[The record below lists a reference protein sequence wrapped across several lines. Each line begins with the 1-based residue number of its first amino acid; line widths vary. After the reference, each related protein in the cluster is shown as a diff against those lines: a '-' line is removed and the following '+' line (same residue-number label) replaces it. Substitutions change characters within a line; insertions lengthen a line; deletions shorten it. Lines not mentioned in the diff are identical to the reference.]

1 MLACASDQV
10 INTEDNSLNMAAKR
24 RKIFYGW
31 VIVALGFM
39 VMVST
44 GSCVFYSFGIF
55 LKPMIADIGAS
66 RGTATIAY
74 SIMMAIQGLLAPVT
88 ASLIGKYGTRKLMA
102 AGLTLAATG
111 LALMS
116 TATQTWQL
124 FLFFGVLTGTG
135 VALGHFLPLSTMA
148 TFWFA
153 RKRALVIGL
162 IMAGAG
168 AGTFI
173 MAPIIAYLI
182 EHIGW
187 RSTWLVLAGIVFTVA
202 AIPSAIFA
210 RTRPEDVGLLPDGR
224 QSSPLEH
231 VPINIDKNPSFMVD
245 DWDIKSALKT
255 PAIWMITILNSA
267 NVFSM
272 MMMNNHQVAHLTDLG
287 FSPVIAAS
295 TLGILGGV
303 SAIGRV
309 SGGALGQ
316 KIPPRYLL
324 AIAFLMEAIAL
335 VIFLNAQTTTAIY
348 AYVILFGFAAGSII
362 VLHIA
367 MIGNYYGAKG
377 YAFLAST
384 VLVVSTI
391 IGAGSPV
398 FGGYVYDAL
407 QSYSIPFYTCVG
419 ASVIGG
425 ISALMAKPPKR
436 QALSM

>member
-1 MLACASDQV
+1 
-10 INTEDNSLNMAAKR
+10 MAAKR
-24 RKIFYGW
+24 SKLFYGW
-31 VIVALGFM
+31 VIVALGFA
-39 VMVST
+39 VMASV

-66 RGTATIAY
+66 RGATTIAY
-74 SIMMAIQGLLAPVT
+74 SIMMAIQGLLAPVV
-88 ASLIGKYGTRKLMA
+88 ASIIGKFGTRKLMTT
-102 AGLTLAATG
+102 GLTLAAAG

-124 FLFFGVLTGTG
+124 FLFFGMMTGTG

-148 TFWFA
+148 TFWFS
-153 RKRALVIGL
+153 RKRAMVIGI

-168 AGTFI
+168 AGTFV
-173 MAPIIAYLI
+173 MAPVIAHLI
-182 EHIGW
+182 ASLGW
-187 RSTWLVLAGIVFTVA
+187 RTTWLVLAGIVFTMA

-210 RTRPEDVGLLPDGR
+210 RTRPEDIGLVPDGL
-224 QSSPLEH
+224 QPSLPNY
-231 VPINIDKNPSFMVD
+231 VPAKIDKKTPFIID
-245 DWDIKSALKT
+245 DWDIKPALKT

-272 MMMNNHQVAHLTDLG
+272 MMMNNHQVAHLTDMG

-303 SAIGRV
+303 SAIGRL
-309 SGGALGQ
+309 SSGALAQ
-316 KIPPRYLL
+316 RITPRHLI
-324 AIAFLMEAIAL
+324 AIAFLLEAIGL
-335 VIFLNAQTTTAIY
+335 VIFINAQTTAAIY
-348 AYVILFGFAAGSII
+348 AYVILFGLAAGSIV
-362 VLHIA
+362 VLHIT
-367 MIGNYYGAKG
+367 MIGNYYGAKA

-384 VLVVSTI
+384 VMVINTV

-398 FGGYVYDAL
+398 FGGYVYDVA

-425 ISALMAKPPKR
+425 ICALLAKPPRLWAPSK
-436 QALSM
+436 

>member
-1 MLACASDQV
+1 
-10 INTEDNSLNMAAKR
+10 MAAKR
-24 RKIFYGW
+24 NKIFYGW

-39 VMVST
+39 VMVSA

-66 RGTATIAY
+66 RGAATIAY
-74 SIMMAIQGLLAPVT
+74 SIMMAIQGLLAPVV
-88 ASLIGKYGTRKLMA
+88 ASLIGKFGTRKLMT
-102 AGLTLAATG
+102 AGLTLAVIG

-116 TATQTWQL
+116 TATQTWHL

-148 TFWFA
+148 TFWFTQ
-153 RKRALVIGL
+153 KRALVIGI

-168 AGTFI
+168 AGTFV
-173 MAPIIAYLI
+173 MAPTIAYLI

-187 RSTWLVLAGIVFTVA
+187 RSTWLVLAGIVFTLAV
-202 AIPSAIFA
+202 IPSAIFA

-231 VPINIDKNPSFMVD
+231 LPVNIDRKPSSLVD

-255 PAIWMITILNSA
+255 PAIWMITIFNSA

-272 MMMNNHQVAHLTDLG
+272 MMMNNHQVAHLTDMG

-295 TLGILGGV
+295 TLGILGGI
-303 SAIGRV
+303 SAIGRL
-309 SGGALGQ
+309 SSGALGQ
-316 KIPPRYLL
+316 RVTLRYLI
-324 AIAFLMEAIAL
+324 AIAFLMEAIGL
-335 VIFLNAQTTTAIY
+335 VIFMNAQTTAAIY
-348 AYVILFGFAAGSII
+348 AYVILFGLAAGSIV

-367 MIGNYYGAKG
+367 MIGDYYGAKG

-384 VLVVSTI
+384 VMVITTI
-391 IGAGSPV
+391 VGAGSPV
-398 FGGYVYDAL
+398 FGGYVYDAV
-407 QSYSIPFYTCVG
+407 QSYSIPFYTCAG

-425 ISALMAKPPKR
+425 ICALLAKPPKLR
-436 QALSM
+436 APSR

>member
-1 MLACASDQV
+1 
-10 INTEDNSLNMAAKR
+10 MAAKR
-24 RKIFYGW
+24 NKIFYGW

-39 VMVST
+39 VMVSA

-66 RGTATIAY
+66 RGAATIAY
-74 SIMMAIQGLLAPVT
+74 SIMMAIQGLLAPVV
-88 ASLIGKYGTRKLMA
+88 ASLIGKFGTRKLMT
-102 AGLTLAATG
+102 AGLTLAVIG

-116 TATQTWQL
+116 TATQTWHL

-148 TFWFA
+148 TFWFTQ
-153 RKRALVIGL
+153 KRALVIGI

-168 AGTFI
+168 AGTFV
-173 MAPIIAYLI
+173 MAPTIAYLI

-187 RSTWLVLAGIVFTVA
+187 RSTWLVLAGIVFTLAV
-202 AIPSAIFA
+202 IPSAIFA

-231 VPINIDKNPSFMVD
+231 LPVNIDRKPSSLVD

-255 PAIWMITILNSA
+255 PAIWMITIFNSA

-272 MMMNNHQVAHLTDLG
+272 MMMNNHQVAHLTDMG

-295 TLGILGGV
+295 TLGILGGI
-303 SAIGRV
+303 SAIGRL
-309 SGGALGQ
+309 SSGALGQ
-316 KIPPRYLL
+316 RVTLRYLI
-324 AIAFLMEAIAL
+324 AIAFLMEAIGL
-335 VIFLNAQTTTAIY
+335 VIFMNAQTTAAIY
-348 AYVILFGFAAGSII
+348 AYVILFGLAAGSIV

-367 MIGNYYGAKG
+367 MIGDYYGAKG

-384 VLVVSTI
+384 VMVITTI
-391 IGAGSPV
+391 VGAGSPV
-398 FGGYVYDAL
+398 FGGYVYDAV
-407 QSYSIPFYTCVG
+407 QSYSIPFYTCAG

-425 ISALMAKPPKR
+425 ICALLAKPPKR
-436 QALSM
+436 RTSSM

>member
-1 MLACASDQV
+1 M
-10 INTEDNSLNMAAKR
+10 TAKSS
-24 RKIFYGW
+24 KFFYGW

-39 VMVST
+39 VMVSA

-66 RGTATIAY
+66 RGAATIAY
-74 SIMMAIQGLLAPVT
+74 SIMMAIQGLLAPVV
-88 ASLIGKYGTRKLMA
+88 ASLIGKFGTRKLMT
-102 AGLTLAATG
+102 AGLTLAVVG

-116 TATQTWQL
+116 TATQTWHL

-148 TFWFA
+148 TFWFTQ
-153 RKRALVIGL
+153 KRALVIGI

-168 AGTFI
+168 AGTFV
-173 MAPIIAYLI
+173 MAPTIAYLI

-187 RSTWLVLAGIVFTVA
+187 RSTWLVLAGIVFTLAV
-202 AIPSAIFA
+202 IPSAIFA

-231 VPINIDKNPSFMVD
+231 IPVNIDRKPSSLVD

-255 PAIWMITILNSA
+255 PAIWMITIFNSA

-272 MMMNNHQVAHLTDLG
+272 MMMNNHQVAHLTDMG

-295 TLGILGGV
+295 TLGILGGI
-303 SAIGRV
+303 SAIGRL
-309 SGGALGQ
+309 SSGALGQ
-316 KIPPRYLL
+316 RVTLRYLI
-324 AIAFLMEAIAL
+324 AIAFLMEAIGL
-335 VIFLNAQTTTAIY
+335 VIFMNAQTTAAIY
-348 AYVILFGFAAGSII
+348 AYVILFGLAAGSIV

-367 MIGNYYGAKG
+367 MIGDYYGAKG

-384 VLVVSTI
+384 VMVITTI
-391 IGAGSPV
+391 VGAGSPV
-398 FGGYVYDAL
+398 FGGYVYDAV
-407 QSYSIPFYTCVG
+407 QSYSIPFYTCAG

-425 ISALMAKPPKR
+425 ICALLAKPPKR
-436 QALSM
+436 RTSSM

>member
-1 MLACASDQV
+1 M
-10 INTEDNSLNMAAKR
+10 INTEDSSLNMAAKR
-24 RKIFYGW
+24 NKIFYGW

-39 VMVST
+39 VMVSA

-66 RGTATIAY
+66 RGAATIAY
-74 SIMMAIQGLLAPVT
+74 SIMMAIQGLLAPVV
-88 ASLIGKYGTRKLMA
+88 ASLIGKFGTRKLMT
-102 AGLTLAATG
+102 AGLTLAVVG

-116 TATQTWQL
+116 TATQTWHL

-148 TFWFA
+148 TFWFTQ
-153 RKRALVIGL
+153 KRALVIGI

-168 AGTFI
+168 AGTFV
-173 MAPIIAYLI
+173 MAPTIAYLI

-187 RSTWLVLAGIVFTVA
+187 RSTWLVLAGIVFTLAV
-202 AIPSAIFA
+202 IPSAIFA

-231 VPINIDKNPSFMVD
+231 IPVNIDRKPSSLVD

-255 PAIWMITILNSA
+255 PAIWMITIFNSA

-272 MMMNNHQVAHLTDLG
+272 MMMNNHQVAHLTDMG

-295 TLGILGGV
+295 TLGILGGI
-303 SAIGRV
+303 SAIGRL
-309 SGGALGQ
+309 SSGALGQ
-316 KIPPRYLL
+316 RVTLRYLI
-324 AIAFLMEAIAL
+324 AIAFLMEAIGL
-335 VIFLNAQTTTAIY
+335 VIFMNAQTTAAIY
-348 AYVILFGFAAGSII
+348 AYVILFGLAAGSIV

-367 MIGNYYGAKG
+367 MIGDYYGAKG

-384 VLVVSTI
+384 VMVITTI
-391 IGAGSPV
+391 VGAGSPV
-398 FGGYVYDAL
+398 FGGYVYDAV
-407 QSYSIPFYTCVG
+407 QSYSIPFYTCAG

-425 ISALMAKPPKR
+425 ICALLAKPPKR
-436 QALSM
+436 RTSSM